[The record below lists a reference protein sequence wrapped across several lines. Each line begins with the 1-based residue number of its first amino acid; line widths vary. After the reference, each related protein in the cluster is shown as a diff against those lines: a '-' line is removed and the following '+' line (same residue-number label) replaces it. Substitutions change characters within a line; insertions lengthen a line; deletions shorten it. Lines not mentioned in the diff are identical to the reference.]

1 MKRDKKK
8 IWNKEHQALWYI
20 FQSTIRAF
28 KISDLITVKE
38 EEEIINKLQEIIKR
52 HNPQ

>member
-1 MKRDKKK
+1 MNKVKQKT
-8 IWNKEHQALWYI
+8 WNKEHQALWYI

-38 EEEIINKLQEIIKR
+38 EEIINKLQEIIKR